1 MPHPYKAKLKRAGGS
16 VAQASLPTK
25 GAYMSRRIKFL
36 SCLCALALIPTLT
49 ERSARARTP
58 EVPTAEADQQ
68 AVRGW
73 LGSYSASINAGDI
86 VAFAKLWADGCDWA
100 PPDAPMLSGK
110 QAILEHARAAF
121 QKHLIRHQFTD
132 QAFKVVDGFAVAMIS
147 SAEQYTPKADT
158 GVAFEQKVKG
168 VVILNRNA
176 DGSWAATH
184 FIWNRDA
191 PSPR

>member
-1 MPHPYKAKLKRAGGS
+1 M
-16 VAQASLPTK
+16 
-25 GAYMSRRIKFL
+25 
-36 SCLCALALIPTLT
+36 PTLT
-49 ERSARARTP
+49 QPKARASTP
-58 EVPTAEADQQ
+58 EVPTTEADQQ

-86 VAFAKLWADGCDWA
+86 AAFARLWSDGCDWA

-110 QAILEHARAAF
+110 QAILEHARADF
-121 QKHLIRHQFTD
+121 QKYRIRHEFTD
-132 QAFKVVDGFAVAMIS
+132 QGFKVGDGFAVALIS
-147 SAEQYTPKADT
+147 SAERYTPKADA

-168 VVILNRNA
+168 VVLLNRSA

-184 FIWNRDA
+184 FLWNRDA